1 MSSVLEK
8 DLDRNVKIGVP
19 LPMDHSDGSGFF
31 PGTSTTLT
39 QTSSNIRNLLLT
51 NKGERVGQPEFGCGL
66 LQVLFEPMSE
76 SLIDSVESTI
86 EEAMAQWLPHVIV
99 KELKVGPDKDEPHKL
114 IIEIEFS
121 LTIRPE
127 VHESLTLDF
136 LIGE

>member
-1 MSSVLEK
+1 M
-8 DLDRNVKIGVP
+8 
-19 LPMDHSDGSGFF
+19 
-31 PGTSTTLT
+31 
-39 QTSSNIRNLLLT
+39 
-51 NKGERVGQPEFGCGL
+51 
-66 LQVLFEPMSE
+66 
-76 SLIDSVESTI
+76 
-86 EEAMAQWLPHVIV
+86 

>member
-1 MSSVLEK
+1 
-8 DLDRNVKIGVP
+8 
-19 LPMDHSDGSGFF
+19 
-31 PGTSTTLT
+31 
-39 QTSSNIRNLLLT
+39 
-51 NKGERVGQPEFGCGL
+51 
-66 LQVLFEPMSE
+66 MSE